1 MSICLNN
8 VIFVPM
14 ATPETVSFPLYR
26 TLPNGRSL
34 YKILSLESM
43 EEIQR
48 VGSKL
53 QLYRIQAVQYPEKLL
68 IADMIQCAPP
78 YEPCDG
84 SGFEE
89 LRVTL

>member
-1 MSICLNN
+1 MSAQEN
-8 VIFVPM
+8 
-14 ATPETVSFPLYR
+14 VSFPMYR

-34 YKILSLESM
+34 YKILSVDAM

-68 IADMIQCAPP
+68 ISDMIQCVPP
-78 YEPCDG
+78 YESCDERA
-84 SGFEE
+84 FEE
-89 LRVTL
+89 LRSTL